1 MKLFYSP
8 GTSSLLPHI
17 VLREAGL
24 TFEIV
29 RVDERTKTTESGA
42 DYRAVNPLGYVP
54 ALELCDGTILT
65 EGVAIVQYVADR
77 APDRNLAPPNGTLE
91 RSKLHAWLNFFA
103 AEVQSGCF
111 CPLHQAE
118 VPDTVKV
125 VFRRRLA
132 SRLAHVEA
140 HLTGSDY
147 LLGRSFSVADLYLFV
162 LSNWTRS
169 ADVDLSPYPHAL
181 ALRRRIASRPAV
193 QAAMKA
199 GGLTP

>member
-17 VLREAGL
+17 ALREADL
-24 TFEIV
+24 SFETV
-29 RVDERTKTTESGA
+29 RVDEHTKTTESGA

-54 ALELCDGTILT
+54 ALELSDGTILT
-65 EGVAIVQYVADR
+65 EAVAIAQYVADR
-77 APDRNLAPPNGTLE
+77 APDKNLVPPNGTLE
-91 RSKLHAWLNFFA
+91 RSKLHAWLNFLS

-118 VPDTVKV
+118 VADTVKI

-132 SRLAHVEA
+132 SRLAHMEA

-147 LLGRSFSVADLYLFV
+147 LLGQSFSVADLYLLV

-169 ADVDLSPYPHAL
+169 VNVDLSPYPRIL
-181 ALRRRIASRPAV
+181 ALRRRVASRPAV
-193 QAAMKA
+193 QAALRA
-199 GGLTP
+199 EGVTP